1 MTNEDI
7 LHKGL
12 DIKHA
17 MNIEGNIENGFPF
30 HPDGDIDVAPVME
43 PRQAWIKTFVKR
55 LGSGTVTIVI
65 YTEKKAYKPGEGIQ
79 VIVEAINRSTCSLML
94 KYILQRTQ
102 SRISPGKRITAVCP
116 IAEKDAK
123 HVRAYSRKMMLD
135 VITVPR
141 GSPPTISMG
150 SPIELHYELK
160 VCVDMTGSNSAYLS
174 WPIVVRPSSLHSAK
188 RHQQS
193 LKALTLRDVLHPNPN
208 QQMQRPRKRPRKANS
223 IDSPPRF

>member
-1 MTNEDI
+1 MTKKK
-7 LHKGL
+7 KGL

-17 MNIEGNIENGFPF
+17 MNIEGNIENGLSF
-30 HPDGDIDVAPVME
+30 HPDGDIDVALVME
-43 PRQAWIKTFVKR
+43 PRHACMKTFVKR
-55 LGSGTVTIVI
+55 LASGTVTIVI

-94 KYILQRTQ
+94 KYILQRKQ
-102 SRISPGKRITAVCP
+102 SRISPGKRITGVCP
-116 IAEKDAK
+116 IAEKVAK
-123 HVRAYSRKMMLD
+123 RVRAYSRRMMLD
-135 VITVPR
+135 VITIPR

-174 WPIVVRPSSLHSAK
+174 WPIVVHPSSLHSAK

-193 LKALTLRDVLHPNPN
+193 LNALTLGDVLHPIPN
-208 QQMQRPRKRPRKANS
+208 QQKPRPGKPPRKANS